1 LNCFDKIIYNGEE
14 VAKVW
19 MPVNALGEID
29 FNLLPLFQAAEEEI
43 KSKIQE
49 YKNDLKH
56 TKSPSNLGHLR
67 ERISSSID
75 IYSKYES

>member
-1 LNCFDKIIYNGEE
+1 MVFEKKQIDVTRKEELN
-14 VAKVW
+14 
-19 MPVNALGEID
+19 
-29 FNLLPLFQAAEEEI
+29 EEI